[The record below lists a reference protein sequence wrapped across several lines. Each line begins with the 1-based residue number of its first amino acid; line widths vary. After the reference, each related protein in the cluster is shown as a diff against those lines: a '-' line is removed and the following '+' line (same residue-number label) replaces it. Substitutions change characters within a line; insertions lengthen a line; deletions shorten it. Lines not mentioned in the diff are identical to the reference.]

1 MRYEEY
7 RISTFCDQELY
18 GTWKL
23 RLQQKGCRIAGRDG
37 ELSTFN
43 KRAFEYG
50 IKAALKNPKI
60 MKEIMADDT
69 DNTTTRG

>member
-23 RLQQKGCRIAGRDG
+23 RLQQKGCRTAGRDG

-50 IKAALKNPKI
+50 IKAALKNPKV
-60 MKEIMADDT
+60 MKEIINGT
-69 DNTTTRG
+69 NNTTPCG